1 MTNVDGDHLET
12 EQKYD
17 VEAGFA
23 LPDFGR
29 LAGPGGRRAEPKRYY
44 LSATYFDT
52 ENLDLHRSRITLRRR
67 VGGSDEGWHLKL
79 PVRKDTRQE
88 LHAPLDEGGA
98 GSVPARLTA
107 QVEDITA
114 GQRLRPIAILDTER
128 TVVTVP
134 GPTGEA
140 MLEIADD
147 RVTATRLGDPDDEP
161 VRWREI
167 EVEIISEAPE
177 AAGLLA
183 EAGQV
188 LRKAGAKPSSS
199 GSKLARLLQSLFI
212 ADPDEQDIL
221 MACAENLGGESSRR
235 GHTKHRFDHEVRMAS
250 CQVGR
255 LSPIEVFGGFY
266 GSCGPGDDNERA

>member
-1 MTNVDGDHLET
+1 VTNVYGDHLET

-17 VEAGFA
+17 AEAGFA

-52 ENLDLHRSRITLRRR
+52 ENLDLHRHRITLRRR
-67 VGGSDEGWHLKL
+67 VGGTDEGWHLKL
-79 PVRKDTRQE
+79 PVSKDTRQE
-88 LHAPLDEGGA
+88 LHAPLDEGGT
-98 GSVPARLTA
+98 GSIPARLTA
-107 QVEDITA
+107 QVEDIAA
-114 GQRLRPIAILDTER
+114 GHRLRPIAILDTER

-147 RVTATRLGDPDDEP
+147 RVTATRFGEPDEEP
-161 VRWREI
+161 VTWREI
-167 EVEIISEAPE
+167 EVEVISPAPE
-177 AAGLLA
+177 AADLLA
-183 EAGQV
+183 EVGQV

-212 ADPDEQDIL
+212 RNPDQQDTL
-221 MACAENLGGESSRR
+221 MACAES
-235 GHTKHRFDHEVRMAS
+235 
-250 CQVGR
+250 
-255 LSPIEVFGGFY
+255 
-266 GSCGPGDDNERA
+266 

>member
-1 MTNVDGDHLET
+1 M
-12 EQKYD
+12 
-17 VEAGFA
+17 
-23 LPDFGR
+23 
-29 LAGPGGRRAEPKRYY
+29 
-44 LSATYFDT
+44 
-52 ENLDLHRSRITLRRR
+52 
-67 VGGSDEGWHLKL
+67 
-79 PVRKDTRQE
+79 
-88 LHAPLDEGGA
+88 
-98 GSVPARLTA
+98 
-107 QVEDITA
+107 
-114 GQRLRPIAILDTER
+114 
-128 TVVTVP
+128 VTVP

-212 ADPDEQDIL
+212 ANPDEQDTL

-250 CQVGR
+250 CELGR
-255 LSPIEVFGGFY
+255 FASDRGV
-266 GSCGPGDDNERA
+266 